1 MKVNK
6 LLFANKDYVFE
17 GEISFEDASV
27 DPNHI
32 RKILP
37 ASFKI
42 TGQVFED
49 LLLLHLDIKTT
60 VIGVCCYTL
69 EDVELP
75 IHIVDDIQISDT
87 IEDDDHIFYEPNVLF
102 DIDPY
107 ILSLIIASVPIKI
120 VKKGAKLPNSGEG
133 YRVLSEEEY
142 LKEEASKKDPRWAA
156 LDDIELD

>member
-1 MKVNK
+1 MKANK
-6 LLFANKDYVFE
+6 LLFANKDYVLE
-17 GEISFEDASV
+17 GELSFEDAV
-27 DPNHI
+27 LDPNHI

-37 ASFKI
+37 ASYKV
-42 TGQVFED
+42 TGQVFDD
-49 LLLLHLDIKTT
+49 LLLLHFDIKAT
-60 VIGVCCYTL
+60 VIGVCCYSL

-87 IEDDDHIFYEPNVLF
+87 IDDDDHIYYEPNIIF

-120 VKKGAKLPNSGEG
+120 VKKGAKLPDSGEG

-142 LKEEASKKDPRWAA
+142 LKEQASKKDSRWAA